1 MSCERNSNKTGKF
14 GAATAGLPAAG
25 SKIGHVAGAMMVRAK
40 SLPQRA
46 GEIGLSGN
54 IDRAID
60 RAGRAVARPATAV
73 LNFSRDEEKKRAV
86 RSLLAIGSGTRRAAV
101 TVLAARWSGGKEIE
115 PRQVKSIL
123 KETERQAEKAPATGR
138 RRLSLK
144 RQIRNAVLGAVT
156 ATMAGRLAE
165 ATRMAETGTV
175 TRPKRRFFL
184 PESQEQVPVWK
195 SRLTGTLNR
204 LDVIG
209 SISSK
214 NILKSEGIMIKT
226 GGATWHRGTVVV
238 KMPAGKRT
246 ISHLQSL
253 KMPAPHHFF
262 ERKITGE
269 QAAGIAAG
277 QVEPET
283 VPGYVGSISEKES
296 LSPAWAHAKRAMI
309 LTRLHWPPK
318 KEKKL

>member
-73 LNFSRDEEKKRAV
+73 LNFSRNEEKKRAV
-86 RSLLAIGSGTRRAAV
+86 RSLLATGSGIRRAAV
-101 TVLAARWSGGKEIE
+101 TVLAARWSGGKEIS
-115 PRQVKSIL
+115 PGQVESML
-123 KETERQAEKAPATGR
+123 KKTERQAEKAPATGR
-138 RRLSLK
+138 RRLSFR

-156 ATMAGRLAE
+156 ATMGDRLAE

-175 TRPKRRFFL
+175 TLHKRRFL
-184 PESQEQVPVWK
+184 SESQEQVAVWK
-195 SRLTGTLNR
+195 SRLTGMLNR

>member
-1 MSCERNSNKTGKF
+1 VSCERNGKKA
-14 GAATAGLPAAG
+14 GLAGVKAGLPAAG

-46 GEIGLSGN
+46 GEADLSGG

-73 LNFSRDEEKKRAV
+73 LNFSRNEEKKRAV
-86 RSLLAIGSGTRRAAV
+86 RSLLATDSGIRQAAV
-101 TVLAARWSGGKEIE
+101 TVLAARWSGKEIG
-115 PRQVKSIL
+115 PGQVKGIS
-123 KETERQAEKAPATGR
+123 KEIERQAEKAPATGR
-138 RRLSLK
+138 RRLSF
-144 RQIRNAVLGAVT
+144 RRRARNAVLGAVS
-156 ATMAGRLAE
+156 ATIAGRLAE
-165 ATRMAETGTV
+165 ATRVAETGTV
-175 TRPKRRFFL
+175 TLRKHRFFL
-184 PESQEQVPVWK
+184 PESQEQVAAVWK
-195 SRLTGTLNR
+195 SHLTGMLNR

-209 SISSK
+209 SIKSK
-214 NILKSEGIMIKT
+214 NIAKSEGLMIKMKDK
-226 GGATWHRGTVVV
+226 TWHRGTVVV

-253 KMPAPHHFF
+253 KTPAEHHFF
-262 ERKITGE
+262 ERKISGE
-269 QAAGIAAG
+269 QAAGIAGG
-277 QVEPET
+277 QVEPEA

-318 KEKKL
+318 EKIK